1 MPRPPRSTMSNLT
14 RALAFVT
21 LGLASAADAQIDGG
35 WKPNALEVAQLPKY
49 CQGSFRPDLAGQPG
63 YSLPQGCGVWINHF
77 CPAIVALNRAGNLTA
92 PMKDRVYSLQSAGGH
107 LAYTRSHLL
116 PTCPLTGELSLL
128 ERQAEFLR
136 IMVK

>member
-1 MPRPPRSTMSNLT
+1 MPRPPRSTMSHLAC
-14 RALAFVT
+14 ALAFVT
-21 LGLASAADAQIDGG
+21 MGLAASAHAQIDGG
-35 WKPNALEVAQLPKY
+35 WKPTALEVAQLPKY
-49 CQGSFRPDLAGQPG
+49 CQGGFRPDLAAQPG

-77 CPAIVALNRAGNLTA
+77 CPAIVALNRASNLAA
-92 PMKDRVYSLQSAGGH
+92 PMKDRVYSLKSANGH

-116 PTCPLTGELSLL
+116 PTCPLTNELSLL